1 MARAALVLPAALLL
15 CLALAGRADAV
26 RKTVGVYEL
35 KNKKGDFSIKVTNW
49 GATLMSVI
57 VPDSKGMHGFL
68 SFQESFCVML
78 YCDCITLVY
87 MLM

>member
-1 MARAALVLPAALLL
+1 
-15 CLALAGRADAV
+15 LADRADAA

-35 KNKKGDFSIKVTNW
+35 KNKKGGFSIKVTNW

-68 SFQESFCVML
+68 SFQQESFCVML
-78 YCDCITLVY
+78 CDCITLVY